1 MSVEVKISV
10 VIVHYNVTH
19 LLRNCI
25 LSIQKYFQD
34 VSYEIVVVDNLSPD
48 SSWKKLTT
56 EFPHIKFIA
65 SEKNNGF
72 SIANNIGVEQA
83 AGEYVLILNPDTEIE
98 GFYFN
103 ELLGFADSQEKFG
116 CLGVRMHDKAGVFL
130 PESKRSV
137 PDMRNSFEKLFTPFS
152 KNANP
157 KSYYRNDIAEFDIA
171 ECDVFTGAFLLVKKS
186 VYQEVGGFD
195 EAYFMYGEDIDICY
209 TILQHGYKN
218 FYFGKYSIL
227 HYKGESTMKDEVY
240 LQRFYGAM
248 HIFIKKYYQKQ
259 KPLHYQFL
267 KLGLTLRHQFAKLQ
281 IKK

>member
-1 MSVEVKISV
+1 MSVDVKISV

-25 LSIQKYFQD
+25 LSIQKYFSD
-34 VSYEIVVVDNLSPD
+34 VAYEIVVVDNLSPD
-48 SSWKKLTT
+48 ASWKDLIT
-56 EFPHIKFIA
+56 EFSQVKFIA
-65 SEKNNGF
+65 SQKNNGF
-72 SIANNIGVEQA
+72 SIANNIGVEHA
-83 AGEYVLILNPDTEIE
+83 SGEYVLILNPDTEIE
-98 GFYFN
+98 GFYIN
-103 ELLGFADSQEKFG
+103 ELLDFADSQEKFG
-116 CLGVRMHDKAGVFL
+116 CLGVRMHDKDGVFL

-152 KNANP
+152 KKANP
-157 KSYYRNDIAEFDIA
+157 KSYYRNDIAELDVA

-186 VYQEVGGFD
+186 VYQQVGGFD

-209 TILQHGYKN
+209 TILQHGYRN

-227 HYKGESTMKDEVY
+227 HYKGESTMKDDVY

-248 HIFIKKYYQKQ
+248 HIFIKKYYKNQ
-259 KPLHYQFL
+259 KPLTYQFL
-267 KLGLTLRHQFAKLQ
+267 KLGLNLRYQFAKLQ